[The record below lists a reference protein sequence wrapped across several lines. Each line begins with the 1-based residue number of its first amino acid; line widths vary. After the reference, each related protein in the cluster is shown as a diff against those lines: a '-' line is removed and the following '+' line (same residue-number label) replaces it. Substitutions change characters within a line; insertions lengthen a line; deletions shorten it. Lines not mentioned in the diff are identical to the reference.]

1 MTKKKTESPFNWG
14 VGIGLSAVVGV
25 LVSAIVGM
33 LRLSRPK
40 DEVGSTGPAEKT
52 TSPTKQITEKTAP
65 AAAQTMITSQV
76 NPTVQLQKI
85 PSAGA
90 VASRASDG
98 TQTLKTGST
107 TWSRG
112 TKYFVAALLLLAF
125 IGIIYISGNSLST
138 IIFAALLTFIVHP
151 FIKFLQRRFS
161 MRRGSATLIVY
172 LLVLG
177 LILLIPFLLIPSV
190 INSIQ
195 FLANIDYLEL
205 FESASEWLDQQA
217 AMLSAIPLVG
227 SSVSSGLEQ
236 LAGILSDIAAQNP
249 DASSNFEF
257 SFENI
262 GGRISQTLTFLG
274 NVFGPL
280 ISIATT
286 VVFTLLISLHM
297 SLSLDLLKEGSKKLV
312 PPAYQPEISAL
323 VRKIILIWNSFLRG
337 QLSLMVVVGVIVWI
351 GNVLLGTPQAL
362 FLGVL
367 AGLLEVIPSLGPV
380 LATIPAVI
388 LALLFG
394 SGYIPVENWAF
405 ALMVIAF
412 YVLVQVVENQLLVPY
427 ILGDAVDLPPLFVII
442 GVVIGGSAFGLLGV
456 FLATPVISTG
466 REVFVYLYDKIL
478 EPPPEPPVLD
488 EKPSLMD
495 TIRGYAARLPRPKW
509 LRDRMES
516 QDPAAAVTTDDSPIA
531 EQI

>member
-1 MTKKKTESPFNWG
+1 MTKKQNDSQFNWG
-14 VGIGLSAVVGV
+14 VGIGLSAVVGI

-40 DEVGSTGPAEKT
+40 EEVGSSDPAAQTTPPVKQGAENAAPAVAQT
-52 TSPTKQITEKTAP
+52 IVAPQTSPTVQMQKNLSVGANG
-65 AAAQTMITSQV
+65 AAE
-76 NPTVQLQKI
+76 
-85 PSAGA
+85 
-90 VASRASDG
+90 G
-98 TQTLKTGST
+98 TQTVKIGST

-112 TKYFVAALLLLAF
+112 TKYFVAALLFLAF
-125 IGIIYISGNSLST
+125 IGILYISSQSLST

-151 FIKFLQRRFS
+151 FIKFFQRRFS

-227 SSVSSGLEQ
+227 SSISSGLEQ

-249 DASSNFEF
+249 DASSTFEF

-280 ISIATT
+280 ISIAAS
-286 VVFTLLISLHM
+286 VAFTLLISLHM
-297 SLSLDLLKEGSKKLV
+297 SLSLDLLKQGSKKLV

-337 QLSLMVVVGVIVWI
+337 QLSLMVVMGVIVWI

-362 FLGVL
+362 FLGVI

-394 SGYIPVENWAF
+394 SGHF
-405 ALMVIAF
+405 
-412 YVLVQVVENQLLVPY
+412 
-427 ILGDAVDLPPLFVII
+427 
-442 GVVIGGSAFGLLGV
+442 
-456 FLATPVISTG
+456 
-466 REVFVYLYDKIL
+466 
-478 EPPPEPPVLD
+478 
-488 EKPSLMD
+488 
-495 TIRGYAARLPRPKW
+495 
-509 LRDRMES
+509 
-516 QDPAAAVTTDDSPIA
+516 PA
-531 EQI
+531 

>member
-1 MTKKKTESPFNWG
+1 MMKKKQSESQFNWG
-14 VGIGLSAVVGV
+14 VGVGLGALVGI

-33 LRLSRPK
+33 LRLSKPK
-40 DEVGSTGPAEKT
+40 DKIVQSDLATPIPPSPVKQTTASIDPGAAPTKVAPQASTSAQRQNPLLTGADRSAAGAQTVRSGSTHW
-52 TSPTKQITEKTAP
+52 
-65 AAAQTMITSQV
+65 
-76 NPTVQLQKI
+76 
-85 PSAGA
+85 
-90 VASRASDG
+90 
-98 TQTLKTGST
+98 ST
-107 TWSRG
+107 G
-112 TKYFVAALLLLAF
+112 TKYFVAALLFLAF
-125 IGIIYISGNSLST
+125 IGILYISSQSLST

-151 FIKFLQRRFS
+151 MIKFFQRRFS

-205 FESASEWLDQQA
+205 FESASDWLEQQA
-217 AMLSAIPLVG
+217 SLMATIPLVG
-227 SSVSSGLEQ
+227 HSISSGLDQ
-236 LAGILSDIAAQNP
+236 LAGILNDIAAQNP
-249 DASSNFEF
+249 GASSTFEF

-280 ISIATT
+280 ISTATT
-286 VVFTLLISLHM
+286 TVFTLLISLHM
-297 SLSLDLLKEGSKKLV
+297 SLSLDLIREGSKKLV
-312 PPAYQPEISAL
+312 PPAYQPEISSL

-412 YVLVQVVENQLLVPY
+412 YILVQVVENQLLVPY

-466 REVFVYLYDKIL
+466 REVFMYLYDKIL
-478 EPPPEPPVLD
+478 EPPPEPPVLE
-488 EKPSLMD
+488 EKPSLME
-495 TIRGYAARLPRPKW
+495 TIRGYASRLPRPKW
-509 LRDRMES
+509 LKDRMES
-516 QDPAAAVTTDDSPIA
+516 DESSAVVVADDAPVV